1 MHKQSLLLTNLEEN
15 TFTVFYVMQKEKEVF
30 FSCLKSRVFL
40 SYVKWVSSVISEIK
54 TNVV

>member
-30 FSCLKSRVFL
+30 FSCLKSRVFFKL
-40 SYVKWVSSVISEIK
+40 CEVGFFR
-54 TNVV
+54 N